1 MASDRTKSSAPR
13 GGRPRR
19 ARLDPLR
26 EIVLHHICEGPSKG
40 WLHTHGLAAHG
51 KPELEIRD
59 VPLFLGKLA
68 CRLLNELAD
77 YMLNDAT
84 RPVVAGERIQ
94 WGRCSIQVLEAR
106 PDPDAGYDAEHYA
119 GGVRLVLVDPPE
131 SACSCV
137 ECAKERAASRLN

>member
-1 MASDRTKSSAPR
+1 MADTRPKPTNRPGRRR
-13 GGRPRR
+13 G

-26 EIVLHHICEGPSKG
+26 EIVLHHICDGPAKG

-68 CRLLNELAD
+68 CSLLNELAD

-84 RPVVAGERIQ
+84 RPVLAGERIQ

-106 PDPDAGYDAEHYA
+106 PDPGAGYDVEHYA
-119 GGVRLVLVDPPE
+119 GCVRLVLVDPPE
-131 SACSCV
+131 SACLCV
-137 ECAKERAASRLN
+137 ECAKERAASLPQ